1 MSNYHINNDNQN
13 ITFDTETL
21 EIFCGKQGDSDNDSD
36 IKIESSTENTYNNKL
51 KNVRLCELSFPTIHG
66 CNLRCKYCFAKSGQN
81 ENHGEKFSEEL
92 LEKSLKYF
100 FNDFGYNA
108 TNYKISFV
116 SGGEPLLNLSL
127 LKRAFQS
134 IKSYNKNVEVFLC
147 TNGTL
152 LDNDIEEFL
161 IENSPALG
169 ISIDGDALLHNK
181 TRVFE
186 NGDGSY
192 DSILN
197 NFQKI
202 KENTQLSLKT
212 KKAWGLTVLHKGNFD
227 LLRIVQNYKNMGIT
241 RAQMKFVRIEKNNYD
256 LKLDYS
262 CLSNIKEEYNKLY
275 LLMLD
280 DAKNND
286 FSTISLILNNI
297 DYFGKKIAKII
308 LKTPIPY
315 RCNAARNKIAITSNG
330 NIYPCDSFVGN
341 EDFLLGNIET
351 GITNYDLIDSFHE
364 LHVLNRKKCKDC
376 WARFVCSGDC
386 YYNSFITNNTISE
399 VDGFECEIQL
409 FLTELA
415 IKYVAQVKEEY
426 KNYYKRLER
435 ILTMK

>member
-1 MSNYHINNDNQN
+1 MTNHLIKNKNQN
-13 ITFDTETL
+13 IIFDTESL
-21 EIFCGKQGDSDNDSD
+21 EIFYENHSDNDSV
-36 IKIESSTENTYNNKL
+36 IRQESSAENTHNNKL
-51 KNVRLCELSFPTIHG
+51 KNIRLCELSFPTIHG
-66 CNLRCKYCFAKSGQN
+66 CNLRCKYCFAKSGKN

-92 LEKSLKYF
+92 LEKSLEYF

-108 TNYKISFV
+108 TNYKVSFV
-116 SGGEPLLNLSL
+116 SGGEPLLNLPL
-127 LKRAFQS
+127 LKRAFQF
-134 IKSYNKNVEVFLC
+134 INGYNKNVEIFLC

-152 LDNDIEEFL
+152 YDKEIEEFL

-169 ISIDGDALLHNK
+169 ISIDGDALLHNI

-186 NGDGSY
+186 NGEGSY
-192 DSILN
+192 DFIKD

-202 KENTQLSLKT
+202 SENTQLSLKT
-212 KKAWGLTVLHKGNFD
+212 KKAWGLTVLHKDNFD

-241 RAQMKFVRIEKNNYD
+241 RAQMKFVRLEKDNYQ

-262 CLSNIKEEYNKLY
+262 CLSKIKDEYNKLY
-275 LLMLD
+275 LLMLNE
-280 DAKNND
+280 AKNND

-297 DYFGKKIAKII
+297 DYLGKKIVRII

-341 EDFLLGNIET
+341 EKFLLGNIET
-351 GITNYDLIDSFHE
+351 GITNADLIDSFHE
-364 LHVLNRKKCKDC
+364 LHVLNRNKCKDC
-376 WARFVCSGDC
+376 WAKFVCSGDC
-386 YYNSFITNNTISE
+386 YYNSFITNNSISE
-399 VDGFECEIQL
+399 VDDFECEVQM

-415 IKYVAQVKEEY
+415 IKYVAQIKKVNT
-426 KNYYKRLER
+426 NYFKRLER